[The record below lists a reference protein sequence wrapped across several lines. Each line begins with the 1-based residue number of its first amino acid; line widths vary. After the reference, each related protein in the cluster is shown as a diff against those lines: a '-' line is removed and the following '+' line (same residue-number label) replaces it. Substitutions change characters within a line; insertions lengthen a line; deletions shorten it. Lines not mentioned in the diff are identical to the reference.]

1 MSFATRAEE
10 MVVRQFTARFGH
22 FTAVAFVAAAFA
34 VLGFGAAGLAQNA
47 SSGDVANGKRIYL
60 ADGCFACH
68 GRAGQGGAMNYP
80 APAIAQVEMPLES
93 FLAYLRDAPNDMP
106 AYSTSVLS
114 DKEATDIYAFLRSL
128 PGRKPIKDFPLL
140 NQ

>member
-1 MSFATRAEE
+1 MLFATLAEE
-10 MVVRQFTARFGH
+10 MAVRQFGH
-22 FTAVAFVAAAFA
+22 FTAVAFTAAAFV
-34 VLGFGAAGLAQNA
+34 VLGFTAAALAQNA
-47 SSGDVANGKRIYL
+47 GSGDAANGKRIYL

-80 APAIAQVEMPLES
+80 APPIAQVEMPVES